1 MTEPKPTPK
10 TPYRDGV
17 AAYADAGWNG
27 IIPIK
32 RSEKTPYPGLTG
44 EKGEQRTPEEAVQV
58 AFNCRA
64 ANLALRLD
72 RDMVGIDVDDYDGRN
87 GAATLAGLEAK
98 WGKLP
103 ATVYSTSRGAGT
115 SGIRLFRRRSEGK
128 FLTKFEPG
136 IEIVQWHH
144 RFVMCWPSVHPASR
158 ETYAWYEADG
168 SPLDGVPVKDDIPF
182 LPERWEKGLARR
194 ERKTAPIGPVETL
207 EEPPAGLLAA
217 IADVAG
223 QIASLPP
230 GSAAN
235 DPCNTAALKLSA
247 YIPHAV
253 SADYV
258 RAQLCAA
265 VDKWEDGQDKGYEA
279 IESGL
284 SVVGTDRH
292 QPKNWT
298 DTDGAGFNLIGSK
311 GSNGKSGPCPGAN
324 DPMEVVRHLASEFQ
338 IDAETPITRLWNDQF
353 WRYQDVLWRR
363 VSDSVMRSGLYKRLD
378 RELVLVP
385 AEDGKFSLERWS
397 PTAGKI
403 NNVMDA
409 ARAIYN
415 FGDDAQPGTWLG
427 DMPNGTL
434 IPMQNGF
441 LRLEDRELI
450 EPSPRFFNTSVS
462 PCVYNPKAKCPRW
475 LRFINDELFPADEES
490 ARAVQQWFG
499 YVVSRRTDIQK
510 MMLMTGPTR
519 GGRGT
524 ISKVLKALMS
534 SEYIGVTLDSMAGE
548 FGLESMLG
556 KTIAIIGDS
565 RGAMRRGGEGIVTER
580 LLSISGEDELPINR
594 KGREQLGVTLP
605 TRIMA
610 MSNQM
615 LGFSDAG
622 GALNG
627 RWIVI
632 KMTESFAGRED
643 STLLDKLLKELPGI
657 FNWALEGLEDLQR
670 EGQILQPKSGL
681 NMKSIMAESDSPHGA
696 FVKERC
702 NVGPQY
708 VTTRNEIYQS
718 WSDWNGP
725 NGKPGNP
732 NWLLRDLTN
741 ALQASGEGHEIITE
755 EDKATRRTVWRGIAP
770 IDPVGITLKSSNGVK
785 K

>member
-1 MTEPKPTPK
+1 MKPTPK

-17 AAYADAGWNG
+17 TAYANAGWHG
-27 IIPIK
+27 IIPIT
-32 RSEKTPYPGLTG
+32 RREKAPV
-44 EKGEQRTPEEAVQV
+44 EKGVTGDIEFQRTPEEAVQF
-58 AFNCRA
+58 AFQYRA
-64 ANLALRLD
+64 ANIALRLD
-72 RDMVGIDVDDYDGRN
+72 RDLVGIDVDDYDGRS
-87 GAATLAGLEAK
+87 GAATLADKEAK
-98 WGKLP
+98 WGELP
-103 ATVYSTSRGAGT
+103 PTVYSTARGAGA
-115 SGIRLFRRRSEGK
+115 SGIRLYQRRSGGK
-128 FLTKFEPG
+128 LETVLKPG
-136 IEIVQWHH
+136 IEIAQWHH
-144 RFVMCWPSVHPASR
+144 RFVMCWPSIHPNTR
-158 ETYAWYEADG
+158 EMYQWYAADG
-168 SPLDGVPVKDDIPF
+168 TPLDGVPVKDDIPF
-182 LPERWEKGLARR
+182 LPEAWEKGLAKR
-194 ERKTAPIGPVETL
+194 ERKTAPTGPVETL
-207 EEPPAGLLAA
+207 EEPPAGLVAA
-217 IADVAG
+217 IEDVAH

-235 DPCNTAALKLSA
+235 DPCNTAALKLSV

-253 SADYV
+253 SLDFV
-258 RAQLCAA
+258 RAQLQAA
-265 VDKWEDGQDKGYEA
+265 VDKWEDGHDAGYEA

-292 QPKNWT
+292 QPKNWV
-298 DTDGAGFNLIGSK
+298 DTDGAGFRLIGSK
-311 GSNGKSGPCPGAN
+311 GKAGPCPGAN
-324 DPMEVVRHLASEFQ
+324 DPMEVVRHLSGEFQ
-338 IDAETPITRLWNDQF
+338 IDRETPLTRFWNDQF

-363 VSDSVMRSGLYKRLD
+363 ASDSVMRSKLYKRLD
-378 RELVLVP
+378 KELVLVP

-427 DMPNGTL
+427 DMPEGTL

-441 LRLEDRELI
+441 LRLEDRKLI

-462 PCVYNPKAKCPRW
+462 PCVYRAKAKCPRW
-475 LRFINDELFPADEES
+475 LRFINEDLFPTDQES
-490 ARAVQQWFG
+490 ARSLQQWFG
-499 YVVSRRTDIQK
+499 LVISRRTDMQK

-524 ISKVLKALMS
+524 ISKILKALMS
-534 SEYIGVTLDSMAGE
+534 SEYIGITLDSMAGE

-556 KTIAIIGDS
+556 KTLAVIGDS
-565 RGAMRRGGEGIVTER
+565 RGAMRRGGEGIVAER

-594 KGREQLGVTLP
+594 KGREQLGITLP

-627 RWIVI
+627 RWIVV

-643 STLLDKLLKELPGI
+643 RSLLDKLMKELPGI

-670 EGQILQPKSGL
+670 EGKILQPKSGL
-681 NMKSIMAESDSPHGA
+681 NIKSTMAESDSPHRA
-696 FVKERC
+696 FINECC
-702 NVGPQY
+702 NVGPEY
-708 VTTRNEIYQS
+708 TTARNEIYQS
-718 WSDWNGP
+718 WADWNGP

-732 NWLLRDLTN
+732 NWLRKNLMD
-741 ALQASGEGHEIITE
+741 ALQSMGEGHEITIE
-755 EDKATRRTVWRGIAP
+755 EGEGRVALWRGIAP
-770 IDPVGITLKSSNGVK
+770 LSTNHKVKSTNGVK
-785 K
+785 N